1 VAKFIRILGLR
12 FVARWGVLFC
22 NKGKRGRRKGGG
34 DEAAL
39 DYNTSIFTHE
49 IFDEN

>member
-22 NKGKRGRRKGGG
+22 NKGKRGRRK
-34 DEAAL
+34 AL